1 MGVVQVRDEGGL
13 LALTPDGAPLVTD
26 AAPGLD
32 VLVLEVVGGHLSW
45 SLHSDEALPGA
56 VLDDRVAAQD
66 WLWAVY
72 GETVAVA
79 VADDHPQ
86 TLTAEPAQPDL
97 ITDLRRLAYA
107 HWVTRWWPASTIDA
121 IPALDHELLAT
132 ELAELTERCEMVAGG
147 ADAQVPYGGR
157 ARSDD
162 HTSRLDSGTDLTGT
176 ADPSI
181 TRESGSARTA
191 SPTSPASE
199 PTRRE
204 GRRADY
210 ALAAGGAVATGG
222 LIVARGTGG
231 WDWRRC
237 PPGIL
242 DASEQA
248 VTWEVSRAAG
258 VSTVRVS
265 VVAAPDCREPIP
277 AHLRPVAYVGAVTG
291 ANRLAGQTNTP
302 IPDLPDTGPAVTSGG
317 SDFGAPTRPLAVA
330 LRLQGD
336 SWVGHV
342 QLPDG
347 ADSVVTVDVFVP
359 GVGPADPPG
368 DESAQRERIRGF
380 ARERL
385 TGANGFP
392 RLAAETAAEEG
403 DF

>member
-1 MGVVQVRDEGGL
+1 MTVVQVRDEGGL
-13 LALTPDGAPLVTD
+13 LVLTPGGAPLVTD
-26 AAPGLD
+26 AVPGLD

-45 SLHSDEALPGA
+45 NLHADEALPGA
-56 VLDDRVAAQD
+56 VLDDRGAAQD

-97 ITDLRRLAYA
+97 VTDLRRLAYA

-121 IPALDHELLAT
+121 IPALDHDLLT
-132 ELAELTERCEMVAGG
+132 SELAALTERCEMVVGG
-147 ADAQVPYGGR
+147 A
-157 ARSDD
+157 
-162 HTSRLDSGTDLTGT
+162 DLTGT
-176 ADPSI
+176 ADPSLA
-181 TRESGSARTA
+181 RESGSARTA

-199 PTRRE
+199 PARRAGRRE
-204 GRRADY
+204 DY
-210 ALAAGGAVATGG
+210 ALAAGGAMVAGG
-222 LIVARGTGG
+222 LVVARGTGG

-277 AHLRPVAYVGAVTG
+277 THLRPVGYVGAATG

-317 SDFGAPTRPLAVA
+317 SDSDAPTRTLAVA
-330 LRLQGD
+330 LRSQGD

-347 ADSVVTVDVFVP
+347 AESAVTVDVFVP
-359 GVGPADPPG
+359 GVGPADPPE
-368 DESAQRERIRGF
+368 DESAQRERIRDF

-392 RLAAETAAEEG
+392 RLAAEAVAEEE